1 MRLLTNGGESSHSFD
16 VAPPPVFPVRV
27 LDFS

>member
-1 MRLLTNGGESSHSFD
+1 MRLLTNGGESFRSSD

-27 LDFS
+27 LGLS